1 MRGTTDGGRVGP
13 VGLLGTG
20 PMGAPMARHL
30 LAAGFDVALWNRT
43 TARAAAVA
51 DGEPRATVAA
61 TPADAAR
68 PVVVAMLPDLPQVR
82 DVVDRADGLRAG
94 WAAAGV
100 VDPVLVVMSTVSPVA
115 VAAWASELA
124 AEGVRLVDAP
134 VSGGVEGAGAG
145 TLSVM
150 AGGAEEDVARVRPLL
165 DAMAGTVRRLG
176 PVGAGS
182 LTKACNQIVVGGTL
196 NALAEAV
203 AVARTGGLDL
213 VAVLDVLGAGL
224 AGSRLL
230 ADKSRRY
237 LTGDYDHG
245 AACRTQLK
253 DLEFGIA
260 AGEELGVDTAVSQVA
275 RDRYRRMVERGDA
288 ELDHSAVVRVVS

>member
-13 VGLLGTG
+13 VGFLGTG

-51 DGEPRATVAA
+51 EDEPRATVAA

-100 VDPVLVVMSTVSPVA
+100 ADPVLVVMSTVSPVA

-124 AEGVRLVDAP
+124 ADGVRLVDAP
-134 VSGGVEGAGAG
+134 VSGGVEGAEAG

-150 AGGAEEDVARVRPLL
+150 AGGAEEDVVRVRPLL

-213 VAVLDVLGAGL
+213 EAVLDVLGAGL

-237 LTGDYDHG
+237 LAGDYDHG

-260 AGEELGVDTAVSQVA
+260 AGEELGVDTAVTQVA

>member
-1 MRGTTDGGRVGP
+1 MLSTSIGFV
-13 VGLLGTG
+13 GTG
-20 PMGAPMARHL
+20 PMGAPMARNL

-43 TARAAAVA
+43 AAKAEAAAR
-51 DGEPRATVAA
+51 DQPLATVAA

-68 PVVVAMLPDLPQVR
+68 PVVVVMLPDLPQVR
-82 DVVDRADGLRAG
+82 DVVERPDGLRAG

-115 VAAWASELA
+115 VTAWAQELA
-124 AEGVRLVDAP
+124 ADGVRLVDAP
-134 VSGGVEGAGAG
+134 VSGGVEGAVAG
-145 TLSVM
+145 SLSIM
-150 AGGAEEDVARVRPLL
+150 AGGADADVAAVRPLL
-165 DAMAGTVRRLG
+165 DAMGTTVRHLG

-182 LTKACNQIVVGGTL
+182 LTKTCNQIIVGGTL

-203 AVARTGGLDL
+203 AIARAGGLDL
-213 VAVLDVLGAGL
+213 ATVLEVLGGGL

-237 LTGDYDHG
+237 LTGDYEHG
-245 AACRTQLK
+245 GACRTQLK

-260 AGEELGVDTAVSQVA
+260 AGEALGVDTALTQVA
-275 RDRYRRMVERGDA
+275 RDRYQRMVDRGDA
-288 ELDHSAVVRVVS
+288 ELDHSAVIRVVV